1 MSTAKYLH
9 RIVIRAFHWR
19 DSSSN
24 IEPTYQTRWAL
35 RASRLKAGCS
45 FLRQVTIANTQVG
58 DDNVSIQDLMK
69 KAMGIDLG
77 IHNVTSSPLSLS
89 QSQDLGVDQNKDNPR
104 PRRWSLLGYRAQSE
118 IIDLVLSIL
127 HLKARTKASKRA
139 INSQQYWENTTLGQS
154 LKQMPVTLGVIN
166 FLATICPSLNP
177 EWDR

>member
-1 MSTAKYLH
+1 MSTEWYL
-9 RIVIRAFHWR
+9 RKIVIKAFRWR

-45 FLRQVTIANTQVG
+45 FLRQVTIANTPVWG
-58 DDNVSIQDLMK
+58 DNASIQDLMK

-77 IHNVTSSPLSLS
+77 IHNATFSPLSLS
-89 QSQDLGVDQNKDNPR
+89 QSQDLGVDQNNDNPR

-127 HLKARTKASKRA
+127 HLKALTKASKRA
-139 INSQQYWENTTLGQS
+139 INSQQYWENTTLGLS
-154 LKQMPVTLGVIN
+154 LKRMPVTLEVIN
-166 FLATICPSLNP
+166 FPATICPSLNP

>member
-9 RIVIRAFHWR
+9 RIVIRAFHSR

-24 IEPTYQTRWAL
+24 IEPTYQTRWVL

-139 INSQQYWENTTLGQS
+139 INSQQYWENTTLGPS
-154 LKQMPVTLGVIN
+154 LKRMLVTLGVIN